1 MRRLRET
8 LAPKKKVKD
17 VMDKLR
23 NRGKERSDGKDRE
36 EETVDYTQDRSLP
49 TEEVQ
54 EGEAWEQSTD
64 SPVSGMDGGPGKRK
78 IGKGMEAKRTLFDRK
93 TPKSS
98 TAQSQERRGRMSETK
113 KKSAREG
120 DALRKRLSRK
130 KKASQHVDSCDEEV
144 QEEQALDSQ
153 GSRPH
158 R

>member
-17 VMDKLR
+17 VMDQLR

-64 SPVSGMDGGPGKRK
+64 SPVSGMDGGLGKRK
-78 IGKGMEAKRTLFDRK
+78 IGKGMEAKHTLFDRK
-93 TPKSS
+93 T
-98 TAQSQERRGRMSETK
+98 
-113 KKSAREG
+113 
-120 DALRKRLSRK
+120 
-130 KKASQHVDSCDEEV
+130 
-144 QEEQALDSQ
+144 EEQALDSQ
-153 GSRPH
+153 DSRPH